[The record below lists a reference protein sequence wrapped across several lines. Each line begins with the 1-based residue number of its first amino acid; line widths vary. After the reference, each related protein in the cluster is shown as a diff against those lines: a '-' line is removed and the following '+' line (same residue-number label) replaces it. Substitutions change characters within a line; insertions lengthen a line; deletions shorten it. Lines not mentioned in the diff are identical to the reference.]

1 MDTISLN
8 TVRGS
13 PVYKTLINYKVDLF
27 WIFIASAII
36 NILMLT
42 PMVYM
47 LQIFDRVFI
56 SQNVAT
62 LISISMVIIYLYV
75 VTSVS
80 EYIRSQF
87 IIRLGLKIDRKLNK
101 RLFFAAFKN
110 KLDSNIADPL
120 SYLDD
125 LLLIR
130 QWMTGPAVFAIFD
143 CPWVPLY
150 VLVMYILHPY
160 LGLLSVI
167 LIILLVILGWV
178 TAKTMGMSADIMM
191 EEEKESNKF
200 LYNKLRNSEIINVF
214 GLAGKFRDPWLKT
227 KSLFYL
233 NFVDREKKAGKFYH
247 FAKQFRLFTASL
259 ALALGA
265 VLVMYNELT
274 LAAMIAAAL
283 LMQRTVAP
291 IDNLTMVWSNW
302 QSVNRA
308 FQRINE
314 LLTTYDI
321 QNDYINYH
329 RNEADVNELSVLSVE
344 NLKVESDEKT
354 ILNDINLKVFSKEVV
369 VIVGP
374 TGSGKTTLSKVLAGI
389 WNKYDG
395 KVTYDQRDIRDFGN
409 DDFKSNLGYLP
420 QSVMLFAGTVSENI
434 CSMGKP
440 DAERVIKVCKLI
452 GIHDFILRLPEG
464 YDTKLAPGSASFSG
478 GERQRLGLAR
488 AIYHNPKVLILDEP
502 NSSLD
507 QYGEANLANVLRVY
521 RSENRIVIVI
531 SHRKSIFT
539 VADRVIEMKDGEV
552 QHISPITE
560 YLETVAS
567 KTKTPRSQTDET

>member
-1 MDTISLN
+1 
-8 TVRGS
+8 
-13 PVYKTLINYKVDLF
+13 
-27 WIFIASAII
+27 
-36 NILMLT
+36 
-42 PMVYM
+42 MVYM

-452 GIHDFILRLPEG
+452 GIHDFILRLPQG

>member
-452 GIHDFILRLPEG
+452 GIHDFILRLPQG

>member
-36 NILMLT
+36 KILMLT

-452 GIHDFILRLPEG
+452 GIHDFILRLPQG